1 MIRCINQYLFLLTIF
16 LTQVAF
22 ADVEFQ
28 KLDYKDSKGHEY
40 ASLKLTD
47 HILDSDVPLF
57 KKYIKQI
64 HKEHLRL
71 ENDSVV
77 LNSHGGM
84 GIPAVAIGRIIRK
97 EHLSTLVPQD
107 AICNSACAYVLIS
120 GVCRMALGEVKIHRS
135 LHQGDED
142 MDKPVS
148 VKENYKVIRTVIRD
162 KFSFYREMGA
172 PDAMVWQG
180 INTPQWLI
188 TSLSEEEK
196 DSYGLFYSIPEE
208 QDLRYNRIARQRKVS
223 KFYLVEMLKDKYV
236 ELNPADSPSD
246 MTNHISCSEQLFLE
260 D

>member
-1 MIRCINQYLFLLTIF
+1 MKKLLLIALCISKL
-16 LTQVAF
+16 AF

-71 ENDSVV
+71 EDDSVV

-120 GVCRMALGEVKIHRS
+120 GVCRMAIGEVKIHRS
-135 LHQGDED
+135 LHQGDEA
-142 MDKPVS
+142 MVKPVS
-148 VKENYKVIRTVIRD
+148 VTENYKVIRKVIRD

-196 DSYGLFYSIPEE
+196 NSYGLFYSIPEE

-223 KFYLVEMLKDKYV
+223 KFDLVEILKDKYV

-246 MTNHISCSEQLFLE
+246 ITNRLSCSEQLFLE
-260 D
+260 E

>member
-1 MIRCINQYLFLLTIF
+1 MAYLIVLMTMLCAT
-16 LTQVAF
+16 LSNSAF
-22 ADVEFQ
+22 GEVEFQ
-28 KLDYKDSKGHEY
+28 KLGYKDAKGHEY
-40 ASLKLTD
+40 ASLKLSG
-47 HILDSDVPLF
+47 HILDSDVSLF
-57 KKYIKQI
+57 KRYIKQI

-71 ENDSVV
+71 EDDSVV

-97 EHLSTLVPQD
+97 ERLSTLVPQD

-135 LHQGDED
+135 LHQGDEE
-142 MDKPVS
+142 MDRPVS
-148 VKENYKVIRTVIRD
+148 VKENYKVIRKVIRD

-188 TSLSEEEK
+188 TSLSEEDK
-196 DSYGLFYSIPEE
+196 DLYGLFYAIPEE

-223 KFYLVEMLKDKYV
+223 KFDLVEILKDKYV
-236 ELNPADSPSD
+236 DLNPEDSPSEI
-246 MTNHISCSEQLFLE
+246 TNRVSCSEQLFLSE
-260 D
+260 

>member
-1 MIRCINQYLFLLTIF
+1 MIRCITQYLFLLTIF
-16 LTQVAF
+16 LTQTSF

-71 ENDSVV
+71 EDDSVV

-148 VKENYKVIRTVIRD
+148 VKENYKVIRKVIQD

-223 KFYLVEMLKDKYV
+223 KFDLVEILKGKYV
-236 ELNPADSPSD
+236 ELNPTDSPSD
-246 MTNHISCSEQLFLE
+246 MTNRLSCSEQLFLE
-260 D
+260 E

>member
-1 MIRCINQYLFLLTIF
+1 
-16 LTQVAF
+16 
-22 ADVEFQ
+22 
-28 KLDYKDSKGHEY
+28 
-40 ASLKLTD
+40 
-47 HILDSDVPLF
+47 
-57 KKYIKQI
+57 
-64 HKEHLRL
+64 
-71 ENDSVV
+71 
-77 LNSHGGM
+77 
-84 GIPAVAIGRIIRK
+84 
-97 EHLSTLVPQD
+97 
-107 AICNSACAYVLIS
+107 
-120 GVCRMALGEVKIHRS
+120 
-135 LHQGDED
+135 

>member
-1 MIRCINQYLFLLTIF
+1 MKKLLLIALCISKL
-16 LTQVAF
+16 AF

-71 ENDSVV
+71 EDDSVV

-97 EHLSTLVPQD
+97 EHLSTLVPQG

-135 LHQGDED
+135 LHQGDEA

-148 VKENYKVIRTVIRD
+148 VKENYKVIRKVIRD
-162 KFSFYREMGA
+162 KFSFYREIGA

-223 KFYLVEMLKDKYV
+223 KFDLVEILKDKYV

-246 MTNHISCSEQLFLE
+246 MTNRLSCSEQLFLE
-260 D
+260 E

>member
-1 MIRCINQYLFLLTIF
+1 MKKLLLIALCISKL
-16 LTQVAF
+16 AF

-71 ENDSVV
+71 EDDSVV

-120 GVCRMALGEVKIHRS
+120 GVCRMALGQVKIHRS

-148 VKENYKVIRTVIRD
+148 VKENYKVIRKVILD

-223 KFYLVEMLKDKYV
+223 KFDLVEILKDKYV
-236 ELNPADSPSD
+236 ELNPAGSPSD
-246 MTNHISCSEQLFLE
+246 ITNRLSCSEQLFLE
-260 D
+260 E

>member
-1 MIRCINQYLFLLTIF
+1 MKLCNAVLVLLQIAYSSF
-16 LTQVAF
+16 AF

-28 KLDYKDSKGHEY
+28 KLNYKDSKGHEY

-71 ENDSVV
+71 ENDSIE

-84 GIPAVAIGRIIRK
+84 GVPAVAIGRIIRK
-97 EHLSTLVPQD
+97 EHLSTLVPQN
-107 AICNSACAYVLIS
+107 AICNSACAYILIS
-120 GVCRMALGEVKIHRS
+120 GVCRMALGEVKIHRA

-148 VKENYKVIRTVIRD
+148 VKENYKAIRKEKRD
-162 KFSFYREMGA
+162 KFNFYQEMGA
-172 PDAMVWQG
+172 PIEMVWRG
-180 INTPQWLI
+180 VNTPQWLI

-196 DSYGLFYSIPEE
+196 DLYGLFYSIPEE

-223 KFYLVEMLKDKYV
+223 KFDLVEILKDKYL
-236 ELNPADSPSD
+236 ELNPEDTHSD
-246 MTNHISCSEQLFLE
+246 RTNHVSCTEQLFLE
-260 D
+260 

>member
-1 MIRCINQYLFLLTIF
+1 MKKLLLIALCISKL
-16 LTQVAF
+16 AF

-71 ENDSVV
+71 EDDSVV

-120 GVCRMALGEVKIHRS
+120 GVCRMALGQVKIHRS

-148 VKENYKVIRTVIRD
+148 VKENYKVIRKVILD

-188 TSLSEEEK
+188 TSLSEDEK

-223 KFYLVEMLKDKYV
+223 KFDLVEILKDKYV
-236 ELNPADSPSD
+236 ELNPAGSPSD
-246 MTNHISCSEQLFLE
+246 ITNRLSCSEQLFLE
-260 D
+260 E

>member
-1 MIRCINQYLFLLTIF
+1 MIRCITQYLFLLTIF
-16 LTQVAF
+16 LTQTSF

-120 GVCRMALGEVKIHRS
+120 GVCRMALGQVKIHRS

-142 MDKPVS
+142 MDRPVS
-148 VKENYKVIRTVIRD
+148 VKENYKVIRKVIQD

-188 TSLSEEEK
+188 TSISEEDK
-196 DSYGLFYSIPEE
+196 DLYGLFYSIPEE
-208 QDLRYNRIARQRKVS
+208 QDLRYNRMARQRKVS
-223 KFYLVEMLKDKYV
+223 KFDLVEILKDKYV
-236 ELNPADSPSD
+236 ELNPTDSPSD

-260 D
+260 E